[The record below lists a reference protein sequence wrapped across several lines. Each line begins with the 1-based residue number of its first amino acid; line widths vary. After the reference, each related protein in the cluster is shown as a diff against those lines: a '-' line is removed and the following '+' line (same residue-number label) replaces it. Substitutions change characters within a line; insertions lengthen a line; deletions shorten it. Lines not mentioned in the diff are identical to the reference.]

1 MQPRRHEDAKTS
13 TKKTFFFLYL
23 VIVVALTFSLP
34 LIAGQSVVP
43 GANWEAIDQP
53 ESVGFSSKRLAAVR
67 EWVAS
72 LDTTAMMV
80 VVGGRVLVSHGDV
93 THLSYLASCRKSVL
107 GLLYGSAAADK
118 KTALDRTLRDLK
130 FTDVG
135 GLLPRELD
143 ATIQHLLTARSGIYH
158 PASNGGDNLAHAPP
172 RGSQLPGAKY
182 LYNNWDFN
190 AAGAVFEQLTGRDI
204 YDALES
210 DLARPLGM
218 QDFDR
223 ARQVKNGNV
232 AASVHQAYPIFL
244 STRDMA
250 RVGLLA
256 LRGGRWNDRQI
267 VPKEWMQRS
276 TSLVSPFAEM
286 DQTFDDSPPTVNR
299 WGYGYLWWVYDAA
312 TASDPLAGAFTAWG
326 VGGQYI
332 TVVPKLDMV
341 IAHKT
346 DTAGRKAV
354 TAPQYDVLLRMIV
367 SSKAN

>member
-1 MQPRRHEDAKTS
+1 MIRAFEPRLED
-13 TKKTFFFLYL
+13 TKKIFGIGSCLWILLL
-23 VIVVALTFSLP
+23 VAFAPVRT
-34 LIAGQSVVP
+34 QSAFP
-43 GANWEAIDQP
+43 GREWESIDKP

-67 EWVAS
+67 EWVSS
-72 LDTTAMMV
+72 LDTTSMMV
-80 VVGGRVLVSHGDV
+80 VVGGRVLISHGDV
-93 THLSYLASCRKSVL
+93 AHLSYLASGRKSVL
-107 GLLYGSAAADK
+107 GLLYGSAIVGK
-118 KTALDRTLRDLK
+118 KIALDRTLRDLK

-135 GLLPRELD
+135 GLLPGELD
-143 ATIQHLLTARSGIYH
+143 ATIRHLLTARSGIYH

-172 RGSQLPGAKY
+172 RGSQAPGAKY

-190 AAGAVFEQLTGRDI
+190 AAGAVFEQLTGRGI

-232 AASVHQAYPIFL
+232 AASAHQAYPIWL

-250 RVGLLA
+250 RIGLLA
-256 LRGGRWNDRQI
+256 LRAGRWNDRQV

-276 TSLVSPFAEM
+276 PSLVSPFAEM

-312 TASDPLAGAFTAWG
+312 AASDPLAGAFTAWG

-346 DTAGRKAV
+346 DTAGQKAV
-354 TAPQYDVLLRMIV
+354 TARQYDALLRMIV
-367 SSKAN
+367 SSKVN